1 MPDITDLLGQARSGD
16 RAALDALFSMLYPEL
31 RRIAHSRLHLGG
43 RDALIDTTALV
54 NECYVKLARAQRLQ
68 VADRAHFFA
77 YSATVMRSIV
87 VDLARSRAAERH
99 GGGAAHVT
107 LSTDLIERLPA
118 GEDEILEVH
127 GALESL
133 AGIDPRLV
141 RLVEMRYFAGMT
153 DAEIATALDVS
164 ERTVRRDWQKA
175 RLLLAVALK
184 R

>member
-1 MPDITDLLGQARSGD
+1 MPDLTDLLGKARNGHRD
-16 RAALDALFSMLYPEL
+16 ALDALFSMLYPEL
-31 RRIAHSRLHLGG
+31 RRIAHSRLHLDG

-54 NECYVKLARAQRLQ
+54 NECYVKLARAERLQ
-68 VADRAHFFA
+68 VADRSHFFA

-99 GGGAAHVT
+99 GGGAPHVT
-107 LSTDLIERLPA
+107 LSTDLIERLPG

-127 GALESL
+127 AALESL
-133 AGIDPRLV
+133 GGIDPRLV